1 MNNIGEVFSSYLRLE
16 KIDNTP
22 SSANWKYI
30 VILFVKVILT
40 TSESLLRWWNIKE
53 AKTIPGTRTVGS
65 AAMLVWLCVCGVFFF
80 FASEGLL
87 WRNIVAAT
95 AVFFCSLRFMCA
107 VTWMSRPVCLYCRNN
122 LLLERKSFFSA
133 EGYNTVGDI
142 LLLLRYLRHF
152 MEWFFTGTVRF

>member
-80 FASEGLL
+80 L
-87 WRNIVAAT
+87 
-95 AVFFCSLRFMCA
+95 
-107 VTWMSRPVCLYCRNN
+107 PQ
-122 LLLERKSFFSA
+122 K
-133 EGYNTVGDI
+133 GYYGAI
-142 LLLLRYLRHF
+142 
-152 MEWFFTGTVRF
+152 